1 MTIFR
6 DNDNDYGDAISQAVN
21 HLLSVTDDGG
31 WCAYLLRPV
40 TLIPDAV
47 FLMKLPEN
55 EGMTLMDFEYGALWR
70 MSTGNLFSEWDDDG
84 TYSA

>member
-6 DNDNDYGDAISQAVN
+6 DNDNDYGDAISQAAN

-40 TLIPDAV
+40 TEIDEAWNLLA
-47 FLMKLPEN
+47 LPEN
-55 EGMTLMDFEYGALWR
+55 DILWIWDFEYWPMWAMWN
-70 MSTGNLFSEWDDDG
+70 GNGRID
-84 TYSA
+84 